1 MVSCVLDI
9 LGENLRAG
17 PDMKEVSM
25 DSDIISLV
33 ASNSPDYDIDG
44 KIKSID
50 ELKEPERLMYRAC
63 YTSDDSFTK
72 PCFNG
77 LAEPGDESDTY
88 DDTAEESDTYYDTA
102 EENETDYDT
111 AEEN

>member
-1 MVSCVLDI
+1 
-9 LGENLRAG
+9 
-17 PDMKEVSM
+17 M

-33 ASNSPDYDIDG
+33 ASHSPEYDIDG

-50 ELKEPERLMYRAC
+50 ELKETERLMYRAC
-63 YTSDDSFTK
+63 YTSDAK
-72 PCFNG
+72 PCLNG